1 MIEPSETYDLTCAE
15 LNDARANSLIMS
27 FWECKDVST
36 WNELSQRAYWM
47 LCAFWNGNR
56 SSYDNWHG
64 LINDAVDESI
74 ERLSS

>member
-27 FWECKDVST
+27 FWDCKDVST
-36 WNELSQRAYWM
+36 WDHLSQRAYWM

-74 ERLSS
+74 ERLTS